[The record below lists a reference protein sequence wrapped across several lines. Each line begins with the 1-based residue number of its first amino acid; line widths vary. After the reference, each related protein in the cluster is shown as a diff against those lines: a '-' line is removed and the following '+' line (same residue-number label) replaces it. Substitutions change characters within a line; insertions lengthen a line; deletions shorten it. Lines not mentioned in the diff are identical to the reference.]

1 MSKPTTSAPSQRM
14 LRVGEQVRAAITQ
27 VLQRGDIRDPILSNI
42 LISVTEV
49 RMSPDL
55 QVATAYVTPLGVEDH
70 AATIAAL
77 NKNARFIRGRV
88 SPDLRQMR
96 NIPELRFRDD
106 TSFENYSKID
116 ALLRSPEVARDLDQK
131 DDEPEAGPET
141 ETGTEGEGTV

>member
-1 MSKPTTSAPSQRM
+1 M

-27 VLQRGDIRDPILSNI
+27 VLQRGEIRDPVLSNT

-55 QVATAYVTPLGVEDH
+55 TVATAYVTPLGVEDH
-70 AATIAAL
+70 AETIVAL

-106 TSFENYSKID
+106 TSFENYQKID
-116 ALLRSPEVARDLDQK
+116 ALLRSPEVARDLGHGDA
-131 DDEPEAGPET
+131 DNNDNDNDND
-141 ETGTEGEGTV
+141 GEK

>member
-27 VLQRGDIRDPILSNI
+27 VLQRGDIRDPILSNT

-106 TSFENYSKID
+106 TSFDNYSKID

-131 DDEPEAGPET
+131 DDEPDAGS
-141 ETGTEGEGTV
+141 ETGPEGEGTV

>member
-1 MSKPTTSAPSQRM
+1 MPKSSSSAPSQRM

-27 VLQRGDIRDPILSNI
+27 VLQRGEVRDSIISNT

-55 QVATAYVTPLGVEDH
+55 TVATAYVTPLGVEDH
-70 AATIAAL
+70 TETIAAL

-116 ALLRSPEVARDLDQK
+116 ALLRSPEVARDLDHK
-131 DDEPEAGPET
+131 EDADEPEAGN
-141 ETGTEGEGTV
+141 GSEGEGNA

>member
-1 MSKPTTSAPSQRM
+1 M

-27 VLQRGDIRDPILSNI
+27 VLQRGDIRDPILSNT

-77 NKNARFIRGRV
+77 NKNARFIRGRI

-116 ALLRSPEVARDLDQK
+116 ALLRSPEVARDLDH
-131 DDEPEAGPET
+131 DEDADGTT
-141 ETGTEGEGTV
+141 ENPDSQGEGKS

>member
-1 MSKPTTSAPSQRM
+1 MTKSSSSAPSQRM

-27 VLQRGDIRDPILSNI
+27 ALQRGDIRDPVLSNT

-55 QVATAYVTPLGVEDH
+55 TVATAYVTPLGVEDH
-70 AATIAAL
+70 TETIAAL

-96 NIPELRFRDD
+96 VIPELRFRDD
-106 TSFENYSKID
+106 TSFANYQHID
-116 ALLRSPEVARDLDQK
+116 RLLKSPEVARDLGH
-131 DDEPEAGPET
+131 DDDADAGDAASD
-141 ETGTEGEGTV
+141 GEK

>member
-1 MSKPTTSAPSQRM
+1 MPKSSSSAPSQRM

-27 VLQRGDIRDPILSNI
+27 VLQRGEIRDPVLSNT

-55 QVATAYVTPLGVEDH
+55 TVATAYVTPLGVEDH
-70 AATIAAL
+70 SETIAAL

-96 NIPELRFRDD
+96 SIPELRFRDD

-116 ALLRSPEVARDLDQK
+116 ALLRSPEVARDLDHG
-131 DDEPEAGPET
+131 DDAE
-141 ETGTEGEGTV
+141 GTAESPGSEGEGKA

>member
-1 MSKPTTSAPSQRM
+1 MAKSSSSGPSQRM

-27 VLQRGDIRDPILSNI
+27 VLQRGEVRDPVISNT

-55 QVATAYVTPLGVEDH
+55 QVATAYVTPLGVDDH
-70 AATIAAL
+70 AETIAAL

-116 ALLRSPEVARDLDQK
+116 ALLRSPEVARDLHH
-131 DDEPEAGPET
+131 DEDADETGDGAGPE
-141 ETGTEGEGTV
+141 GEGKA

>member
-1 MSKPTTSAPSQRM
+1 MPKSSSSAPSQRM
-14 LRVGEQVRAAITQ
+14 LRVGEQVRAAITK
-27 VLQRGDIRDPILSNI
+27 VLQRGDVRDPIVSNT

-55 QVATAYVTPLGVEDH
+55 QVATAYVTPLGVDDH
-70 AATIAAL
+70 AETIAAL

-88 SPDLRQMR
+88 SPELRQMR

-116 ALLRSPEVARDLDQK
+116 ALLRSPEVARDLDPK
-131 DDEPEAGPET
+131 DEADEAT
-141 ETGTEGEGTV
+141 ESPDAEGEGKA

>member
-1 MSKPTTSAPSQRM
+1 MTKPTTSAPSQRM
-14 LRVGEQVRAAITQ
+14 LRVGEQVRVAITK
-27 VLQRGDIRDPILSNI
+27 VLQRGDVRDPVLSNT
-42 LISVTEV
+42 LVSVTEV

-77 NKNARFIRGRV
+77 NRNARFIRGRV

-116 ALLRSPEVARDLDQK
+116 ALLRSPEVARDLDPR
-131 DDEPEAGPET
+131 DDGPEAGADRSS
-141 ETGTEGEGTV
+141 EGEGQG

>member
-1 MSKPTTSAPSQRM
+1 MPKTKSSAPSQRM

-27 VLQRGDIRDPILSNI
+27 VLQRGDVRDPIISNTM
-42 LISVTEV
+42 ISVTEV

-55 QVATAYVTPLGVEDH
+55 QVATAYVTPLGVDDH
-70 AATIAAL
+70 AETISAL

-116 ALLRSPEVARDLDQK
+116 ALLRSPEVARDLDHK
-131 DDEPEAGPET
+131 EDADGPE
-141 ETGTEGEGTV
+141 EAPDSEGEGKA

>member
-1 MSKPTTSAPSQRM
+1 M

-27 VLQRGDIRDPILSNI
+27 VLQRGEVRDPILSNT

-77 NKNARFIRGRV
+77 NKNARFIRGR
-88 SPDLRQMR
+88 DL
-96 NIPELRFRDD
+96 
-106 TSFENYSKID
+106 
-116 ALLRSPEVARDLDQK
+116 
-131 DDEPEAGPET
+131 AGPAPDAQHPGASLPRRHQLRELF
-141 ETGTEGEGTV
+141 ED

>member
-27 VLQRGDIRDPILSNI
+27 VLQRGDIRDPILSNT

-77 NKNARFIRGRV
+77 NKNARFIRGRI

-131 DDEPEAGPET
+131 DDEPDAGS
-141 ETGTEGEGTV
+141 ETGPEGEGKS

>member
-1 MSKPTTSAPSQRM
+1 MPKSSSSAPSQRM

-27 VLQRGDIRDPILSNI
+27 VLQRGEIRDPVLSNT

-55 QVATAYVTPLGVEDH
+55 TVATAYVTPLGVEDH
-70 AATIAAL
+70 AETIAAL

-96 NIPELRFRDD
+96 SIPELRFRDD

-116 ALLRSPEVARDLDQK
+116 ALLRSPEVARDLDHN
-131 DDEPEAGPET
+131 DDAEGTAESPES
-141 ETGTEGEGTV
+141 EGEGKA

>member
-1 MSKPTTSAPSQRM
+1 MPKSSSSAPSQRM

-27 VLQRGDIRDPILSNI
+27 VLQRGEIRDPVLSNT

-55 QVATAYVTPLGVEDH
+55 TVATAYVTPLGVEDH
-70 AATIAAL
+70 SETIAAL

-96 NIPELRFRDD
+96 SIPELRFRDD

-116 ALLRSPEVARDLDQK
+116 ALLRSPEVARDLDHNE
-131 DDEPEAGPET
+131 DADGTDESLDS
-141 ETGTEGEGTV
+141 EGEGNA

>member
-131 DDEPEAGPET
+131 DDEPDAGSESGP
-141 ETGTEGEGTV
+141 EGEGTV

>member
-1 MSKPTTSAPSQRM
+1 MPKSSSSAPSQRM

-27 VLQRGDIRDPILSNI
+27 VLQRGEIRDPVLSNT

-55 QVATAYVTPLGVEDH
+55 TVATAYVTPLGVEDH
-70 AATIAAL
+70 SETIAAL

-96 NIPELRFRDD
+96 SIPELRFRDD

-116 ALLRSPEVARDLDQK
+116 ALLRSPEVARDLDH
-131 DDEPEAGPET
+131 DED
-141 ETGTEGEGTV
+141 GTVESPGSEGEGNA

>member
-1 MSKPTTSAPSQRM
+1 MAKSSSSAPSQRM

-27 VLQRGDIRDPILSNI
+27 VLQRGEIRDPVLSNT

-55 QVATAYVTPLGVEDH
+55 TIATAYVTPLGVEDH
-70 AATIAAL
+70 AETIVAL

-106 TSFENYSKID
+106 TSFANYKHID
-116 ALLRSPEVARDLDQK
+116 DLLKSPEVARDLEPH
-131 DDEPEAGPET
+131 DDEQPSGPDA
-141 ETGTEGEGTV
+141 EGEGNT